1 MVMVGPLPVAEL
13 CDPTGAPFTFT
24 HLSYVSG
31 YRCAD
36 ALTSGSVQFS
46 VLALSQSD
54 IDWFD
59 TSKPSVRCGQT
70 RTINDQ
76 SSIDVIVERAN
87 AANWQDNA
95 QTVAT
100 GSGGSCDAAGDYTGS
115 VLIELK

>member
-1 MVMVGPLPVAEL
+1 MVGPLPVAEL

-54 IDWFD
+54 IDWA
-59 TSKPSVRCGQT
+59 PT
-70 RTINDQ
+70 RILETLSRFSAIHL
-76 SSIDVIVERAN
+76 RR
-87 AANWQDNA
+87 
-95 QTVAT
+95 
-100 GSGGSCDAAGDYTGS
+100 GHG
-115 VLIELK
+115 